1 MTLSIKISKNGT
13 WQWKWR
19 LSIRDCK
26 DQYNKR
32 VSLFDLEIINNFK
45 QIQHEFYRPSV
56 NNKTLKINGKK
67 RNFKRTHSKN
77 ILLRCLYLLSF
88 SNKNTFVS
96 FKIECQTWK
105 NVTFIFLVT
114 DVFACCLSMFYLK
127 HSHTFMDTYVNN
139 RNVCLWHEILFKLS
153 VWIHNLLEDNENVN
167 AIKHTNVCYRA
178 YKDQL
183 NENE

>member
-56 NNKTLKINGKK
+56 NNKTLKINDKK
-67 RNFKRTHSKN
+67 EISKERIEKN

-96 FKIECQTWK
+96 FKIECQAWK
-105 NVTFIFLVT
+105 YVTFIFLVT
-114 DVFACCLSMFYLK
+114 DVFACCLSMFYLR
-127 HSHTFMDTYVNN
+127 HSHTFKDTYVNN
-139 RNVCLWHEILFKLS
+139 WNVCLWHEILLKLS
-153 VWIHNLLEDNENVN
+153 VWIYNLLEDNENVN
-167 AIKHTNVCYRA
+167 AIKHTSFHCRA